1 MIFFIVSSSEYYK
14 ITTSLPLNR
23 NKTSKIEF
31 IYKSEMALTSMIDDD
46 EPCLAN
52 LMRNSSLLSAQ
63 CTTST
68 FYARSFENKK
78 Y

>member
-1 MIFFIVSSSEYYK
+1 
-14 ITTSLPLNR
+14 
-23 NKTSKIEF
+23 
-31 IYKSEMALTSMIDDD
+31 MALTSMIDDD

-52 LMRNSSLLSAQ
+52 LMRNSSLLRAQ